1 MSDVRIV
8 KVDGKGNPTPPTPS
22 PKKTRHAPAHRQKQ
36 PKHGVLKHG
45 KTARKAPRFEGVKD
59 PAKAPPMTKRK
70 STLRILTEKG
80 VSKRRKTIKNQV
92 DKMPIH
98 AVRATLRKSGLHV
111 SDKTPPE
118 LARAILAGGQEA
130 GIVSSS

>member
-8 KVDGKGNPTPPTPS
+8 KVGSEPSSPAPTS
-22 PKKTRHAPAHRQKQ
+22 KKTRHAPAHRVKQ

-59 PAKAPPMTKRK
+59 PAKAPPVSKRK

-80 VSKRRKTIKNQV
+80 LSKRRKTIKSQV

-98 AVRATLRKSGLHV
+98 KVRETLRKSGLHV
-111 SDKTPPE
+111 SEKTPPE
-118 LARAILAGGQEA
+118 LARQILAGGQEA
-130 GIVSSS
+130 GIVSPA

>member
-8 KVDGKGNPTPPTPS
+8 KVGSEPS
-22 PKKTRHAPAHRQKQ
+22 PRQTASSKPSRNVPAHRVKQ

-45 KTARKAPRFEGVKD
+45 KTARKVPRFEGVKD
-59 PAKAPPMTKRK
+59 PAKAPPVSKRK

-80 VSKRRKTIKNQV
+80 LSKRRKTIKSQV

-98 AVRATLRKSGLHV
+98 KVRETLRKSGLHV
-111 SDKTPPE
+111 SEKTPPE
-118 LARAILAGGQEA
+118 LARQILAGGQEA
-130 GIVSSS
+130 GIVSSA